1 MAKRTFGTFL
11 LGIVTSATT
20 FVPVATLKRP
30 LASRVLRP
38 AGANMTSDFSVPLSK
53 VSLAL
58 MTNDFIAEGKDG
70 YTALGTVFKAG
81 RSVNTYLL
89 YTQSFVDYVLLK
101 DSLAR
106 PVCRDYSHQKVI
118 TQAAVSLP

>member
-1 MAKRTFGTFL
+1 
-11 LGIVTSATT
+11 
-20 FVPVATLKRP
+20 
-30 LASRVLRP
+30 
-38 AGANMTSDFSVPLSK
+38 MTSDFSVPLSK

-58 MTNDFIAEGKDG
+58 MTNDFITKGKDG

-89 YTQSFVDYVLLK
+89 CTQSFVGCVLLRGRM
-101 DSLAR
+101 AR
-106 PVCRDYSHQKVI
+106 PLCGDYSHQMVI